1 MSKSESLIQQEIVKW
16 FRANHYKKGIIF
28 SIPNERMGG
37 YKAMKPLLN
46 TGLMGGASDLI
57 VVLPKRVLFIEVK
70 NSKGKQSD
78 KQKVFESQVKELE
91 FEYHLV
97 RSLEEL
103 KKIL

>member
-16 FRANHYKKGIIF
+16 FRANYYGNGLIF
-28 SIPNERMGG
+28 SVPNERSG
-37 YKAMKPLLN
+37 YAQMQKLLM
-46 TGLMGGASDLI
+46 TGLLSGVSDLI
-57 VVLPKRVLFIEVK
+57 IVLKGKVLFIEVK
-70 NSKGKQSD
+70 NDKGVQSER
-78 KQKVFESQVKELE
+78 QKKFESQVKELD